1 MNVYLLFIKTGASQS
16 KMQSPIKIAPFL
28 CLQVM
33 EMQIKRTIEN
43 PRRYDAGAAFLG
55 ALCHTFS
62 PAPGNTS
69 APLPTV

>member
-33 EMQIKRTIEN
+33 EMQIKRTIEKSQ
-43 PRRYDAGAAFLG
+43 A
-55 ALCHTFS
+55 
-62 PAPGNTS
+62 
-69 APLPTV
+69 V